1 MHWMVALLLAAT
13 PPQGEANAEEEKED
27 LGRQKVSVT
36 TLVGSGLTLAAEDTA
51 KRSPTFLLFDVGLF
65 HPEHRWLEFSPAVM
79 MELEGGLTVGAGLR
93 LRAFTSLGPLRLYA
107 IGGLEGFFA
116 PRKLLGIRLGAG
128 VTFPLHPRF
137 SLASELGPTVYF
149 AGNDIIERSA
159 LTKMDATAGIRVNF

>member
-36 TLVGSGLTLAAEDTA
+36 TLVGSGLGLGADETA
-51 KRSPTFLLFDVGLF
+51 RRSPVFLLFDVGLF
-65 HPEHRWLEFSPAVM
+65 HPEHRWLEFSPALM

-107 IGGLEGFFA
+107 LGGLEGYFA
-116 PRKLLGIRLGAG
+116 PRKLLGARLGAG
-128 VTFPLHPRF
+128 VTFPLHPHF

-149 AGNDIIERSA
+149 AGNDLLDRTVI
-159 LTKMDATAGIRVNF
+159 TKLDVSAGIRVKF